1 MTTEEIRREAALTLA
16 EAIKTAASDGTLRV
30 DALPIIGKIH
40 LSGLPREVVEVAQAL
55 QRA

>member
-1 MTTEEIRREAALTLA
+1 MTAEEIRREAALTLA